1 VNTKSGAA
9 TYATSARDRRALR
22 VVPES
27 VPLPMARLRYR
38 TIHGHKHAF
47 RMAGNGPAVLLI
59 HGIGDSSETWA
70 PIVPGLARNHR
81 VIVPDLLGHGESD
94 KPRGDYSIGGY
105 ANGMR
110 DLLSVLGIDRVT
122 LVGHSLGGGVAMQFA
137 YQYPER
143 TERIVLVATG
153 GVGRQVTPLLR
164 AASLPGAELLMA
176 AMKLPTVRLQITA
189 AVKLLQLSGLPL
201 GRDAPEL
208 LRVLD
213 ALPNADSRLAF
224 GRTLR
229 AVLDWR
235 GQLGTLLD
243 RCYLTEGMPTMLM
256 WGAKDPI
263 LPASHAWLAHVAM
276 PGSRLELFTDTGHF
290 PFHTQPQR
298 FLDILLDFIA
308 TTEAAGFS
316 AEEWRQMLRNR
327 KVKPRPAA
335 SPAPT
340 AAQAAQAP
348 QDATAPPADA
358 ICVAAA

>member
-1 VNTKSGAA
+1 MNINGGADGRSGGNMKNGA
-9 TYATSARDRRALR
+9 TPASARDRRALR

-70 PIVPGLARNHR
+70 PIVPGLARNYR

-110 DLLSVLGIDRVT
+110 DLLSVLGVDRVT

-164 AASLPGAELLMA
+164 AASLPGAQLLMA
-176 AMKLPTVRLQITA
+176 GMKLPTVRWQVTA
-189 AVKLLQLSGLPL
+189 AVRLLQLSGLPL
-201 GRDAPEL
+201 GRDAPEM

-229 AVLDWR
+229 AVVDWR

-243 RCYLTEGMPTMLM
+243 RCYLSEGMPTMLM
-256 WGAKDPI
+256 WGDKDPI

-276 PGSRLELFTDTGHF
+276 PGSRLELFSDTGHF

-298 FLDILLDFIA
+298 FLDTLLDFIA
-308 TTEAAGFS
+308 STEPAGFS

-327 KVKPRPAA
+327 KVKPRRAI
-335 SPAPT
+335 
-340 AAQAAQAP
+340 QAAE
-348 QDATAPPADA
+348 PAGPA
-358 ICVAAA
+358 LVARPEAA

>member
-1 VNTKSGAA
+1 
-9 TYATSARDRRALR
+9 
-22 VVPES
+22 
-27 VPLPMARLRYR
+27 MARLRYR

-327 KVKPRPAA
+327 KVKPRPASSPA
-335 SPAPT
+335 PAPT